1 MKIFIIGAGGVASAL
16 CKCFEK
22 DKKVV
27 AVTCASNNIKKAKE
41 FIQTRGRKIKLLKS
55 NIDASNTNQLAKAIM
70 GFDLV
75 INASLP
81 NFNQQVMKAALQSK
95 VNYQDLCSWLPDF
108 KSAEQLRFHEKFRKA
123 GLIGLINT
131 GVSPGITNVLAAEG
145 KDKFEEIEE
154 IKIRG
159 IEEQKAHQ
167 LIFAWSPA
175 ITLRELNCPAPVFRN
190 KKTFFVEPLSDGEI
204 YQFPEPIGK
213 KYVVSVQGDE
223 VSTLPLYINVKKVD
237 YKVCGTDIDFGEA
250 LSRLGLLS
258 GRSIRIY
265 DKKVKPVDVFL
276 KLAPPVPSP
285 KEMQKL
291 IRTGIIENAFYLAV
305 IDIIG
310 KQGGKKMRMRN
321 VVVYPDLNEIAK
333 RMPGATYISYPT
345 AVAVASFAKIIPQIK
360 MRGVFP
366 PEALT
371 SKIRRDILIDLEGY
385 GITVQQEF
393 SRL

>member
-16 CKCFEK
+16 CKCFDK
-22 DKKVV
+22 DKKISRVI
-27 AVTCASNNIKKAKE
+27 CASKNPKKAKE
-41 FIQTRGRKIKLLKS
+41 FIATSKKVKLLNKAV
-55 NIDASNTNQLAKAIM
+55 DASNVSQLAKLIKD
-70 GFDLV
+70 FDLI

-81 NFNQQVMKAALQSK
+81 SFNQQIMKAALKAK
-95 VNYQDLCSWLPDF
+95 VNYQDLCSWLPDY
-108 KSAEQLRFHEKFRKA
+108 KSAEQLRFHEKFKKA
-123 GLIGLINT
+123 GLFGLINT
-131 GVSPGITNVLAAEG
+131 GVSPGITNILAAEG
-145 KDKFEEIEE
+145 KDKFEKIEE

-159 IEEQKAHQ
+159 IEEQKARQ
-167 LIFAWSPA
+167 LIFAWSPE
-175 ITLRELNCPAPVFRN
+175 ITLRVLNCPAPVFRN
-190 KKTFFVEPLSDGEI
+190 KRTFFVEPLTDGEI

-223 VSTLPLYINVKKVD
+223 VSTLPLYMNVKKVD

-276 KLAPPVPSP
+276 KLAPSVPSP

-291 IRTGIIENAFYLAV
+291 IRMGIIENAFYLAV

-310 KQGGKKMRMRN
+310 KQSGKKMRMRN
-321 VVVYPDLNEIAK
+321 VVTYPDLKDIAK

-345 AVAVASFAKIIPQIK
+345 AVAVASFAKMIPQIK

-366 PEALT
+366 PEALS
-371 SKIRRDILIDLEGY
+371 SKIRRDILIELEGY
-385 GITVQQEF
+385 GIKIQQEF
-393 SRL
+393 SRI